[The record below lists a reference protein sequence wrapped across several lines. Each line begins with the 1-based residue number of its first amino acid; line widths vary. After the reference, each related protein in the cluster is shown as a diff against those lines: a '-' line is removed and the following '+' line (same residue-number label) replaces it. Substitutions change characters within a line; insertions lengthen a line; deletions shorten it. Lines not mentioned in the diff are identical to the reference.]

1 LAVYSGKIWGRDF
14 FMPRTQQEFSKN
26 KKSDAVLAA
35 HGWENDL
42 SDEEILERL
51 LKLSLERSRE

>member
-1 LAVYSGKIWGRDF
+1 
-14 FMPRTQQEFSKN
+14 MPRTQQEFSKN